1 MKLGMKFVLALS
13 AVIAGAG
20 FSAAMAADAPAK
32 AAPAKPDAGK
42 GQTIA
47 TQVCAACHGADGNSS
62 ITANPK
68 LAGQIPEYTVKQL
81 INFKPA
87 AGKKAERE
95 NAVMAGMVATLS
107 PDDMKNIAAYYASQ
121 KPKEGAARNKDLVT
135 LGQKIWRG
143 GIAEKGVAA
152 CASCHGANGAGVPS
166 QYPRM
171 AGQHAEYTE
180 VQMKAWRAETRGN
193 DPVKMMRTI
202 AAKLSDKEIL
212 AVSDYIAGLR

>member
-1 MKLGMKFVLALS
+1 MKLGMKHILALS
-13 AVIAGAG
+13 ALIACAGA
-20 FSAAMAADAPAK
+20 ATAADAPAK
-32 AAPAKPDAGK
+32 AAAAKPDAGK

-68 LAGQIPEYTVKQL
+68 LAGQMPEYIYKQL
-81 INFKPA
+81 TNFKA
-87 AGKKAERE
+87 APGKKAERD
-95 NAVMAGMVATLS
+95 NAVMAGMVAALS
-107 PDDMKNIAAYYASQ
+107 PDDMKNLAAYFAGQ
-121 KPKEGAARNKDLVT
+121 KAKDGAARNKDLVT

-166 QYPRM
+166 QYPRL

-180 VQMKAWRAETRGN
+180 SQMKAWRAETRAN
-193 DPVKMMRTI
+193 DPLKMMRTI
-202 AAKLSDKEIL
+202 ASRLSDKEIL